1 MRDEYLSDND
11 VVNDGGRPI
20 NRVYLIVIVQLDMCH
35 ADWDHSTKQSSY
47 WWDDLQ
53 THAPEGRLDFRVH
66 PVIKVILFVDGVTGC
81 DWRVV
86 ADLF

>member
-11 VVNDGGRPI
+11 VVNDGRRPV
-20 NRVYLIVIVQLDMCH
+20 NRVHLIVIVQLNMCH
-35 ADWDHSTKQSSY
+35 ADR
-47 WWDDLQ
+47 DDLQ
-53 THAPEGRLDFRVH
+53 THAPEVRLDLRVH

-81 DWRVV
+81 NRRVV

>member
-35 ADWDHSTKQSSY
+35 ADR
-47 WWDDLQ
+47 DDLQ